1 LHDERDS
8 GLTLDMNRVLLSILI
23 SCLLAVDILSQAA
36 LAADKKTSVQAPK
49 PPEVVV
55 EEKPAPYD
63 DRLVRLSEIMG
74 SLQYLR
80 NLCQSQKEDQ
90 WRLAVQQL
98 LETEA
103 LNEPARQARLTAAF
117 NRGYRSF
124 AALYTTCT
132 AAAIVGETRY
142 RTEGAT
148 LVAEIVAR
156 YGN

>member
-1 LHDERDS
+1 MKR
-8 GLTLDMNRVLLSILI
+8 RLLPILLFG
-23 SCLLAVDILSQAA
+23 LLAVDILSQAA
-36 LAADKKTSVQAPK
+36 IAADQKAAAP
-49 PPEVVV
+49 PQDAPTAMPV
-55 EEKPAPYD
+55 EKPAPYD
-63 DRLVRLSEIMG
+63 ERLVRLSEIMG
-74 SLQYLR
+74 SLHYLR

-90 WRLAVQQL
+90 WRVAVQQL

-124 AALYTTCT
+124 AALYTSCT
-132 AAAIVGETRY
+132 AAAIVGETQY
-142 RTEGAT
+142 RHEGAT